1 MDLWIIIVIA
11 VVLVALFLVV
21 GGRSMF
27 RSNQQDPAA
36 PPTADTQHEFSDDPG
51 TPRQ

>member
-11 VVLVALFLVV
+11 VVLIALFIVV

-27 RSNQQDPAA
+27 RGNQGDDRTPVKSDAQR
-36 PPTADTQHEFSDDPG
+36 EFSDDPG
-51 TPRQ
+51 TPRR